1 MTRWRPTGQPP
12 AAELADQE
20 ISLIASHG
28 GPAPSPIFGGET
40 SDPAADA
47 PLVNTKL
54 DYTKLDY
61 TKLDYTKLDYT
72 KLDYTKL
79 DCIDFVMPLT
89 LPPNQDLS
97 RSNKTTW
104 QS

>member
-1 MTRWRPTGQPP
+1 MTHWPPTGQPP

-20 ISLIASHG
+20 VSLIASHG

-47 PLVNTKL
+47 PLVNMKL

-61 TKLDYTKLDYT
+61 T
-72 KLDYTKL
+72 
-79 DCIDFVMPLT
+79 DFVMPLT
-89 LPPNQDLS
+89 LPPIQDLS

>member
-1 MTRWRPTGQPP
+1 MTRWPPTGQPT

-20 ISLIASHG
+20 VSLIASHG

-54 DYTKLDY
+54 DYT
-61 TKLDYTKLDYT
+61 
-72 KLDYTKL
+72 
-79 DCIDFVMPLT
+79 DFVMPLT
-89 LPPNQDLS
+89 LPPIQDLS

>member
-20 ISLIASHG
+20 VSLIASHG
-28 GPAPSPIFGGET
+28 GPTPSPIFGGET

-54 DYTKLDY
+54 DYT
-61 TKLDYTKLDYT
+61 
-72 KLDYTKL
+72 
-79 DCIDFVMPLT
+79 DFVMPLT
-89 LPPNQDLS
+89 LPPNQDLF
-97 RSNKTTW
+97 RSNRTTW

>member
-1 MTRWRPTGQPP
+1 MTRWRPPGQPPGQPP

-20 ISLIASHG
+20 VSLIASHG

-54 DYTKLDY
+54 VNTKLVNTKLDY
-61 TKLDYTKLDYT
+61 TKLDYTKLDY
-72 KLDYTKL
+72 
-79 DCIDFVMPLT
+79 IDFVMPLT
-89 LPPNQDLS
+89 LPPNQDLV
-97 RSNKTTW
+97 RSNRTTW

>member
-20 ISLIASHG
+20 VSLIASHG

-40 SDPAADA
+40 SDPVADA

-54 DYTKLDY
+54 DYTKFDY
-61 TKLDYTKLDYT
+61 TKLDYT
-72 KLDYTKL
+72 
-79 DCIDFVMPLT
+79 DFVMSLT
-89 LPPNQDLS
+89 LPPNQDLF
-97 RSNKTTW
+97 RSNRITW